1 MQRRFEIVDRSYC
14 TAIHPV
20 KEARIGSAHNQ
31 TSVTRVS
38 VKKLKLPK
46 RARILPQHPKS
57 SELLDRSRRFS
68 PAGHLLSTT
77 SRRPVLSCGYQAQ
90 QTLGNKL
97 RPKSKRG
104 RIPNRVETSRQST
117 AVTRGCGDDK
127 VLSPHPIGHRPA
139 LLPVHLQTGSCLL
152 TTVSRLFESRQTW
165 DCWGHPNEPEPE
177 PQSAPRLFPVGSQ
190 PFSQVPPSKISLLVA
205 AACPTCQ
212 REPCLVGL
220 CYLPGRVAPTVKYAI
235 PITLCSHPLY
245 ACPYRPLTL
254 PIAHYYIRAWHARM
268 VVASG
273 VDETV
278 FPIVVQRIVS
288 VPLTCHPDFLS
299 PFLSRHSLPMCPP
312 GPIPLRLAQAPK
324 RRVKSQGRRLCRFL
338 VQIRK

>member
-1 MQRRFEIVDRSYC
+1 MRLIRQGSDNRFSPQPD
-14 TAIHPV
+14 
-20 KEARIGSAHNQ
+20 Q
-31 TSVTRVS
+31 TRPAGVTRVS

-68 PAGHLLSTT
+68 RAGHLQSTT
-77 SRRPVLSCGYQAQ
+77 SRWPFLSCGHQAQ

-97 RPKSKRG
+97 RPKSKR
-104 RIPNRVETSRQST
+104 RPIPNRVETSRHST
-117 AVTRGCGDDK
+117 AATRGCGDDK

-139 LLPVHLQTGSCLL
+139 LLPVHLQTGSCLI
-152 TTVSRLFESRQTW
+152 TTVGRLFESRLTL

-190 PFSQVPPSKISLLVA
+190 PFSQVPPSKNSLLVS
-205 AACPTCQ
+205 AACPTCHG
-212 REPCLVGL
+212 EPCSVGL
-220 CYLPGRVAPTVKYAI
+220 WYLLWASCTHSQVRNPDH
-235 PITLCSHPLY
+235 TLQLSPVCMLVPSTHP
-245 ACPYRPLTL
+245 

-278 FPIVVQRIVS
+278 FPIVVQCIVS

-299 PFLSRHSLPMCPP
+299 PFLSRLSLPMCPP
-312 GPIPLRLAQAPK
+312 GPIPLRLA
-324 RRVKSQGRRLCRFL
+324 
-338 VQIRK
+338 